1 MIYMDRIEYVHS
13 FFCSRVA
20 ELVPEIAESK
30 RIIIVT
36 DDEKAI
42 TNAVFKTW
50 PKIPLFRC
58 WIHAWQNIK
67 NQLRKCNIRDMVL
80 VSHYKS
86 DFIKLL
92 LQRSENLT
100 SRCLLDFIYT
110 RMGQGN

>member
-1 MIYMDRIEYVHS
+1 
-13 FFCSRVA
+13 VA

-36 DDEKAI
+36 DDEKAM

-67 NQLRKCNIRDMVL
+67 NQLRKCNIRDKVS

-92 LQRSENLT
+92 LQRSEKSRKIAKNLT
-100 SRCLLDFIYT
+100 SRCLLDFIFT
-110 RMGQGN
+110 WMGQGN